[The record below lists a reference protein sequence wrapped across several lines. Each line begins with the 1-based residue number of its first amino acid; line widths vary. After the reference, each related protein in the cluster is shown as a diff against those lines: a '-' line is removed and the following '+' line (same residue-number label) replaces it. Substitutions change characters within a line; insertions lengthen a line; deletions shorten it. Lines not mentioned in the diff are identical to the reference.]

1 MASQPEIDDDPIVL
15 WPAPDLLIL
24 QSDRRPPPKLPLEAF
39 GSAWAEWITQ
49 AALSAACPADYV
61 AGPLLASTSALIG
74 NARWAQAAPGWSEPP
89 HLWPGGVGD
98 SGNGK
103 SPGAACLIRSVL
115 PEIERRM
122 ALDFPDKLREWHMLA
137 ELAKVK
143 EEKWKSEVRDAE
155 KKKAAPPP
163 PPERDIGP
171 EPQQPRLRQ
180 HDVTIEKVAT
190 LLATAAPKG
199 LLIVRNELA
208 GWIEGMNAYNT
219 SGRSFWIEAYDGH
232 PYRVERQ
239 KHQQPIDVPRNVVA
253 VYGGTQPDKLARL
266 MQELDD
272 GLMARILWLWPD
284 PVDFYIGRQAPGV
297 NWAVGALDKLR
308 ELDLSAV
315 GLAPSPIM
323 VPLEPLAVPILEK
336 FGREMQL
343 QQCWASGLLRSAYGK
358 ARGQAL
364 RLSLVLEY
372 LWWCAADGMA
382 PPPTQI
388 SQAATVAA
396 IGLVGEY
403 FMPMA
408 ERVYGDAALPE
419 EERLAATLARWLASR
434 RPLPAVINAREVRRL
449 KLPGLREAEKV
460 MVAIKGLIDADWLM
474 PAPTRAG
481 GSSGR
486 QRADFAVNPRL
497 KGAQKDD

>member
-1 MASQPEIDDDPIVL
+1 MVAQFDDDPIVL
-15 WPAPDLLIL
+15 WPAPDLSIL
-24 QSDRRPPPKLPLEAF
+24 QGDRRPPPKLPLEAF
-39 GSAWAEWITQ
+39 GWAWAGWITQ
-49 AALSAACPADYV
+49 AALAAASPADYV
-61 AGPLLASTSALIG
+61 VGPLLASASALMG

-89 HLWPGGVGD
+89 HLWLGCVGD

-103 SPGAACLIRSVL
+103 TPSAACLMRSVL

-122 ALDFPDKLREWHMLA
+122 ALDFPDKLREWQMQA
-137 ELAKVK
+137 ELAKAK
-143 EEKWKSEVRDAE
+143 EEQWKSQVRDAE
-155 KKKAAPPP
+155 KKKAAPPSRP
-163 PPERDIGP
+163 LGLEIAQ
-171 EPQQPRLRQ
+171 EPQRPRLRQ
-180 HDVTIEKVAT
+180 HDVTIEKVAM

-199 LLIVRNELA
+199 LLIVRNEFA
-208 GWIEGMNAYNT
+208 GWIEGMNAYNN
-219 SGRSFWIEAYDGH
+219 SGRSFWIESYDGH

-253 VYGGTQPDKLARL
+253 VCGGTQPDKLARL

-284 PVDFYIGRQAPGV
+284 AVDFYIGKHAPGAD
-297 NWAVGALDKLR
+297 WAVGAFDKLR
-308 ELDLSAV
+308 ELDLSALD
-315 GLAPSPIM
+315 LAPSPIM
-323 VPLEPLAVPILEK
+323 VPLEPSAAPILEQ
-336 FGREMQL
+336 FGREMQRR
-343 QQCWASGLLRSAYGK
+343 QRWASGLLRSAYGK

-382 PPPTQI
+382 APPTQI
-388 SQAATVAA
+388 SQPAMAAA

-403 FMPMA
+403 FMQMA
-408 ERVYGDAALPE
+408 ERVYGDAVLPE
-419 EERLAATLARWLASR
+419 EERLSATLARWLVSR
-434 RPLPAVINAREVRRL
+434 HPLPTVINAREVRRL

-486 QRADFAVNPRL
+486 QRADFAVNQRL
-497 KGAQKDD
+497 KGAQTDD